1 MILKSFK
8 TINEIVFVSSIS
20 LKLGYKYLK
29 SNKGG
34 IFSFTTLL
42 AIVGLSIGISSL
54 IVVTSVMNGFEKE
67 LENRILGVIPHSVLV
82 SNAPLDYELLIKKV
96 KDSNEII
103 DAAPYISF
111 QGLISSSYN
120 SKGVS
125 VIGIDSDYERNMSII
140 PEYMI
145 LGSLENLNEK
155 NSIVIGSLLAANL
168 GVYAGD
174 EINITTSDI
183 RTSIIG
189 SYPISVNLKIVGIY
203 ELKTEIDQY
212 MTFIS
217 HETAQK
223 LKNLKT
229 NQTISIRLKTK
240 NLFEADRI
248 SANVITAINQE
259 DLSIFHGSL
268 HGTLFEAIKFEKLL
282 ISLMLFLIVAVAS
295 ILVLSTVVMTVK
307 SKEREIGILQTIGA
321 TKRQIILIFFTQ
333 GIFVSFIGIF
343 IGLILGF
350 ICTLNLNNLIS
361 LIESI
366 LGRNL
371 LEAYFINYFPYY
383 IDYFQILIICF
394 ISLIISLCASLIPS
408 FRAVKLNPV
417 EILRHE

>member
-1 MILKSFK
+1 M
-8 TINEIVFVSSIS
+8 SSIS

-82 SNAPLDYELLIKKV
+82 SNDPINDYELLIKKV
-96 KDSNEII
+96 NENKEII
-103 DAAPYISF
+103 DAAPYISI
-111 QGLISSSYN
+111 QGLISSSYD

-125 VIGIDSDYERNMSII
+125 VIGIDSDYEKKMSII
-140 PEYMI
+140 PDYMI

-168 GVYAGD
+168 GVYVGD

-183 RTSIIG
+183 KTSIIG

-223 LKNLKT
+223 LKNLEK

-248 SANVITAINQE
+248 SAEVIEETASIPYSNY
-259 DLSIFHGSL
+259 DGLSYISWKSS

-282 ISLMLFLIVAVAS
+282 ISLMLFLIIAVAS

-333 GIFVSFIGIF
+333 GLFVSFLGII

-361 LIESI
+361 FIETL
-366 LGRNL
+366 LGRSL

-383 IDYFQILIICF
+383 IDYIQILIICF
-394 ISLIISLCASLIPS
+394 SISFA
-408 FRAVKLNPV
+408 
-417 EILRHE
+417 ET

>member
-1 MILKSFK
+1 M
-8 TINEIVFVSSIS
+8 SSIS

-67 LENRILGVIPHSVLV
+67 LENRILGVIPHSVLA
-82 SNAPLDYELLIKKV
+82 SNDPINDYELLIKKV
-96 KDSNEII
+96 KNNKEII
-103 DAAPYISF
+103 DAAPYISI
-111 QGLISSSYN
+111 QGLISSSYD

-125 VIGIDSDYERNMSII
+125 VIGIDSDYENNMSII
-140 PEYMI
+140 PDYMI

-168 GVYAGD
+168 GVYTGD
-174 EINITTSDI
+174 EVNITTSDI
-183 RTSIIG
+183 KTSIIG

-223 LKNLKT
+223 LKNLKR
-229 NQTISIRLKTK
+229 NQTISIRLKTN

-248 SANVITAINQE
+248 SANIITSIDQE
-259 DLSIFHGSL
+259 NLSYISWKST

-333 GIFVSFIGIF
+333 GIFVSFIGIL

-361 LIESI
+361 LIETL

-383 IDYFQILIICF
+383 IDYFQIFIICF

-408 FRAVKLNPV
+408 FRAVRLNPV

>member
-1 MILKSFK
+1 
-8 TINEIVFVSSIS
+8 VSSIS

-82 SNAPLDYELLIKKV
+82 SNDPINDYELLIKKV
-96 KDSNEII
+96 KNNKEII
-103 DAAPYISF
+103 DAAPYISI
-111 QGLISSSYN
+111 QGLISSSYD

-125 VIGIDSDYERNMSII
+125 VIGIDSDYENNMSII
-140 PEYMI
+140 PDYMI

-168 GVYAGD
+168 GVYTGD
-174 EINITTSDI
+174 EVNITTSDI
-183 RTSIIG
+183 KTSIIG

-223 LKNLKT
+223 LKNLKG
-229 NQTISIRLKTK
+229 NQTISIRLKTN

-248 SANVITAINQE
+248 SANIITSIDQE
-259 DLSIFHGSL
+259 NLSYISWKST

-333 GIFVSFIGIF
+333 GIFVSFIGIL

-361 LIESI
+361 LIETL

-383 IDYFQILIICF
+383 IDYFQIFIICF

-408 FRAVKLNPV
+408 FRAVRLNPV

>member
-1 MILKSFK
+1 M
-8 TINEIVFVSSIS
+8 SSIS

-82 SNAPLDYELLIKKV
+82 SNVPINDYELLIKKV

-103 DAAPYISF
+103 DAAPYINF
-111 QGLISSSYN
+111 QGLISSSYD

-125 VIGIDSDYERNMSII
+125 VIGIDSDYEKNMSII

-223 LKNLKT
+223 LKNLKR
-229 NQTISIRLKTK
+229 NQTISIRLKTN

-248 SANVITAINQE
+248 SANVITSIDQE
-259 DLSIFHGSL
+259 NLSYISWKST

>member
-1 MILKSFK
+1 M
-8 TINEIVFVSSIS
+8 SSIS

-67 LENRILGVIPHSVLV
+67 LENRILGVIPHSVLA
-82 SNAPLDYELLIKKV
+82 SNDPINDYELLIKKV
-96 KDSNEII
+96 NENKEII
-103 DAAPYISF
+103 DAAPYISI
-111 QGLISSSYN
+111 QGLISSSYD

-125 VIGIDSDYERNMSII
+125 VIGIDSDYEKNMSII
-140 PEYMI
+140 PDYMI

-168 GVYAGD
+168 GVYVGD

-183 RTSIIG
+183 KTSIIG

-223 LKNLKT
+223 LKNLNR
-229 NQTISIRLKTK
+229 NQTISIRLKTN

-248 SANVITAINQE
+248 SANVITTIDQE
-259 DLSIFHGSL
+259 DLSYISWKST

-321 TKRQIILIFFTQ
+321 TKKQIILIFFTQ
-333 GIFVSFIGIF
+333 GIFVSLIGIL

-361 LIESI
+361 LIEI
-366 LGRNL
+366 LLGRNL

-383 IDYFQILIICF
+383 IDYFQIFIICF
-394 ISLIISLCASLIPS
+394 TSLILSLCASLLPS

>member
-1 MILKSFK
+1 M
-8 TINEIVFVSSIS
+8 SSIS

-67 LENRILGVIPHSVLV
+67 LENRILGVIPHSILV
-82 SNAPLDYELLIKKV
+82 SNDPINDYELLIKKV
-96 KDSNEII
+96 NDNKEII
-103 DAAPYISF
+103 DAAPYISI
-111 QGLISSSYN
+111 QGLISSSYD

-125 VIGIDSDYERNMSII
+125 VIGIDSDYEKNMSII
-140 PEYMI
+140 PDYMI

-168 GVYAGD
+168 GVYVGD

-183 RTSIIG
+183 KTSIIG

-223 LKNLKT
+223 LKNLKR
-229 NQTISIRLKTK
+229 NQTISIRLKTN

-248 SANVITAINQE
+248 SENVITTIDEE
-259 DLSIFHGSL
+259 DLSYISWKSS

-333 GIFVSFIGIF
+333 GIFVSFIGIL

-361 LIESI
+361 LIEI
-366 LGRNL
+366 LLGRNL

-383 IDYFQILIICF
+383 IDYFQIFIICF
-394 ISLIISLCASLIPS
+394 TSLILSLCASLIPS